1 MFILRS
7 ITLHIKDLNLTQCLR
22 LRPWP
27 ASSSSRA
34 GLLCPAPPPRTRART
49 GGRPGGWGPPCSRGA
64 AAAGSRGRGYR
75 GSWPPP
81 STRGTQGIT
90 GIRSNQG
97 DTSPRGDRIE
107 ASVRPL
113 QQYQTKTELIFHSY
127 SVDFAFCSDLFI
139 AV

>member
-1 MFILRS
+1 MLRS

-27 ASSSSRA
+27 ASSSRA

>member
-7 ITLHIKDLNLTQCLR
+7 TTLLNKDLNLTQCPR

-27 ASSSSRA
+27 ASSSRA

-90 GIRSNQG
+90 GILWIDINQVG
-97 DTSPRGDRIE
+97 TRQKAKRGIKKSDWIKASPSRR
-107 ASVRPL
+107 
-113 QQYQTKTELIFHSY
+113 HNN
-127 SVDFAFCSDLFI
+127 
-139 AV
+139 